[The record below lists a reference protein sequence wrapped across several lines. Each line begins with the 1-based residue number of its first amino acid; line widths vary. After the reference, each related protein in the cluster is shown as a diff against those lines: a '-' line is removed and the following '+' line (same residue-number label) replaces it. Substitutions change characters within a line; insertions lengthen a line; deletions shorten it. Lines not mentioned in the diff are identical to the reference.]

1 MNTIY
6 LSDNQIVMNYNR
18 MYPKNRD
25 TLLKSDTFRFVLEY
39 FMDEIQNPTILKYL
53 TIDNSINIHPKA
65 VIFPNSHKPTLSLSG
80 CDCDR

>member
-39 FMDEIQNPTILKYL
+39 FMDA
-53 TIDNSINIHPKA
+53 PKA
-65 VIFPNSHKPTLSLSG
+65 RESKKSKRFF
-80 CDCDR
+80 